1 MINII
6 YIGLCL
12 CLETH
17 NLQVLIWK
25 LLTRKDSPDNTV
37 ISHST
42 IANSSTVFQNYA
54 TAWKIARDI
63 ILEK

>member
-1 MINII
+1 M
-6 YIGLCL
+6 

-42 IANSSTVFQNYA
+42 IANSSTTVFQNYA

>member
-1 MINII
+1 M
-6 YIGLCL
+6 